1 LKFLRVACVLFA
13 TLSAKVVAD
22 VELSDSD
29 AESAAVSTAATSA
42 AITALA
48 PEGFEDLM
56 DQASEPQY
64 FDIWYARS
72 RIGSSFVS
80 FEQGGQLLLDQP
92 EVIVEWLLQQDL
104 NEQYRTQ
111 VQEFLF
117 APITYIAGCSSSF
130 LSTPRCKRDFSSL
143 SQPIYVTIDEAS
155 LRLDIHIGGEWR
167 NQSFAGIQKYIG
179 DSSAG
184 LSSLNQF
191 NGIIS
196 GSSSTTTDDNYQLL
210 WNTFISKGNARFA
223 AQLATGSDGG
233 SSVGNAYWQ
242 RDKNGRA
249 LRAGYVHSGLRS
261 NFFSDMPMILVDYS
275 TEFQTR
281 SGYSDSRSN
290 PIFVFLSERATV
302 EVYREGKLIDVA
314 NYEAGNQQLNTE
326 RLPHGTYD
334 IELAIN
340 EGGVIRTETHRLV
353 KDSRLPDSDE
363 TFVQYTVGEI
373 VDNRV
378 GEFEATGQV
387 VARAMV
393 RKRLASSFAGGVG
406 ALYDGEN
413 AYLESTSNWIGR
425 HHQLGVGGFAGEHR
439 AGAYINGELRFGDFA
454 LVGDYRELSGIE
466 DPSLY
471 LSLLG
476 PSRITQNL
484 SARMRLLGGSLIYR
498 DIKNSIDGQQT
509 ERSKGLSYRR
519 SLYSNKGHHLFF
531 NGEYTQRESGDH
543 TLVGLS
549 YQWRPNSSS
558 YYSAR
563 SEYDRRDTTSRYRNN
578 IQASWY
584 SRNNVVGDI
593 RNSFRATEVDGD
605 GSYGFAGDV
614 KSHWGNAY
622 YNIDQSFGL
631 NEDTSYSARLNWS
644 TVITPDGIEV
654 GGKDV
659 QRSSI
664 VIQIEGGQ
672 EDLFDLRVNG
682 RVIDKVK
689 GSSARIL
696 NLIPYRDYQVTVTP
710 VDSVYTLSR
719 RSQYVTLYPGN
730 VQVLKW
736 QATKIVSL
744 IGQLYFNDT
753 PLVNA
758 RIVSKGVYGQTDAEG
773 WFQFDLSD
781 QISELEFNANGIVC
795 RSEIP
800 HLEYQE
806 GAAFIERLECSPYTQ

>member
-1 LKFLRVACVLFA
+1 VA
-13 TLSAKVVAD
+13 AD
-22 VELSDSD
+22 VEIS
-29 AESAAVSTAATSA
+29 ESEVEQAVIATAATTA

-56 DQASEPQY
+56 EQASEPQY

-80 FEQGGQLLLDQP
+80 FEGGGQLLIDQP
-92 EVIVEWLLQQDL
+92 EVIVEWLLQNDL
-104 NEQYRTQ
+104 NEQYREQ
-111 VQEFLF
+111 AQAFLF

-130 LSTPRCKRDFSSL
+130 LSTPRCRRDFSSL
-143 SQPIYVTIDEAS
+143 PQPIYVTIDEAS
-155 LRLDIHIGGEWR
+155 LRLDIHIGPGWR
-167 NQSFAGIQKYIG
+167 NQSLAGIQKYIG

-184 LSSLNQF
+184 FSSLNQF
-191 NGIIS
+191 NGVVS
-196 GSSSTTTDDNYQLL
+196 GSSSSSDNYQFL
-210 WNTFISKGNARFA
+210 WNSYISKGNSRFA

-233 SSVGNAYWQ
+233 TSVGNAYWQ
-242 RDKNGRA
+242 RDKKGRA

-290 PIFVFLSERATV
+290 PIFVFLAERATI
-302 EVYREGKLIDVA
+302 EVYRDGKLIDVA

-326 RLPHGTYD
+326 RLPQGTYD

-340 EGGVIRTETHRLV
+340 EGGAIRTETHRLV

-363 TFVQYTVGEI
+363 AFIQYTVGEI
-373 VDNRV
+373 VDNRA
-378 GEFEATGQV
+378 GEFDTTGQV

-393 RKRLASSFAGGVG
+393 RKRLASSIAAGVG

-413 AYLESTSNWIGR
+413 AYLETTSNWIGR
-425 HHQLGVGGFAGEHR
+425 YHQLGFGGFAGEHR
-439 AGAYINGELRFGDFA
+439 SGGFFNGELRLGSFSIF
-454 LVGDYRELSGIE
+454 GDYRELSGDE
-466 DPSLY
+466 DPNLY

-476 PSRITQNL
+476 PSRISQNI
-484 SARMRLLGGSLIYR
+484 SAQLRLFGGSLIYR
-498 DIKNSIDGQQT
+498 DIKNSIDGQLT
-509 ERSKGLSYRR
+509 ERSKGLTYRR
-519 SLYSNKGHHLFF
+519 SLYSGNGHHLFF

-543 TLVGLS
+543 TVVGLS
-549 YQWRPNSSS
+549 YQWRPNSTSF
-558 YYSAR
+558 YSAR

-584 SRNNVVGDI
+584 SLNNSFGDV
-593 RNSFRATEVDGD
+593 RNSFRATETDGD
-605 GSYGFAGDV
+605 GKYGFAGDI

-622 YNIDQSFGL
+622 YNIDQSFGSTD
-631 NEDTSYSARLNWS
+631 DTSYSARLNWS
-644 TVITPDGIEV
+644 TVITPDGVEV

-664 VIQIEGGQ
+664 VVQIEGGRD
-672 EDLFDLRVNG
+672 DLFDLKVNG
-682 RVIDKVK
+682 RVIDRVR

-696 NLIPYRDYQVTVTP
+696 NLIPYRDYQVSVTP
-710 VDSVYTLSR
+710 VESVYTLSR
-719 RSQYVTLYPGN
+719 RDQYVTLYPGN

-744 IGQLYFNDT
+744 IGQLYMGDS
-753 PLVNA
+753 PLANA
-758 RIVSKGVYGQTDAEG
+758 RIVSKGVYGQTDADG

-781 QISELEFNANGIVC
+781 ELRELEFSAGDTRCSVL
-795 RSEIP
+795 IP
-800 HLEYQE
+800 ELEYQE
-806 GAAFIERLECSPYTQ
+806 GAAFVERLQCHSKS